1 MDKGTPEGGERA
13 AFGSGSAVGARML
26 MRLRHDA
33 KRRSSSDDAHVLANS
48 IAALA
53 LSCIG
58 TEPDDYQAG
67 QVLRAVAVALV
78 ATRQSFMATRDL
90 SDIGLSESMPAITHL
105 SRIAESLVALADECR
120 AAELDEPLLPL
131 FNDGDPFKDSAAG

>member
-1 MDKGTPEGGERA
+1 VGESTPGGDRA
-13 AFGSGSAVGARML
+13 VFGSGSAVGARML

-33 KRRSSSDDAHVLANS
+33 KRRSSEDDAHVLANS
-48 IAALA
+48 VAALS
-53 LSCIG
+53 LSCIS
-58 TEPDDYQAG
+58 TEDYQAG
-67 QVLRAVAVALV
+67 QVLRAVALV

>member
-1 MDKGTPEGGERA
+1 VGEGTSTGDDRA
-13 AFGSGSAVGARML
+13 VFGSGSAVSARML

-33 KRRSSSDDAHVLANS
+33 KRRSSTDDAHVLANS
-48 IAALA
+48 VAALA

-58 TEPDDYQAG
+58 TDPAEYQAG

-120 AAELDEPLLPL
+120 AAELEDPLLPMMI
-131 FNDGDPFKDSAAG
+131 DGDPFGDSAAG

>member
-1 MDKGTPEGGERA
+1 MGESTPGGDRA
-13 AFGSGSAVGARML
+13 VFGSGSAVGARML

-33 KRRSSSDDAHVLANS
+33 KRRSSEDDAHVLANS
-48 IAALA
+48 VAALS
-53 LSCIG
+53 LSCIS
-58 TEPDDYQAG
+58 TEDYQAG
-67 QVLRAVAVALV
+67 QVLRAVALV

>member
-1 MDKGTPEGGERA
+1 MGESTPGGDRDV
-13 AFGSGSAVGARML
+13 FGSGSAVGARML

-33 KRRSSSDDAHVLANS
+33 KRRSSEDDAHVLANS
-48 IAALA
+48 VAALS
-53 LSCIG
+53 LSCIS
-58 TEPDDYQAG
+58 TEDYQAG

-105 SRIAESLVALADECR
+105 SRIAESLVALADECH
-120 AAELDEPLLPL
+120 AAKLEDPLLPL
-131 FNDGDPFKDSAAG
+131 FNDGDPFGDAAVG